1 MSRLSGQASKMTNA
15 LREVFLCRVAPGDA
29 PLITQ
34 EVIEVLGREPE
45 SLWRLEK
52 DAGWTEYKR
61 LDLWVPCKDGVFSA
75 LVVFVS
81 GDIQTSALIQEIF
94 ETFDMEY

>member
-1 MSRLSGQASKMTNA
+1 MSNLLQ
-15 LREVFLCRVAPGDA
+15 EVFLCRIIPGDA

-34 EVIEVLGREPE
+34 EVIEVLGREPK
-45 SLWRLEK
+45 SLWRLER
-52 DAGWTEYKR
+52 DAGWTEYTR
-61 LDLWVPCKDGVFSA
+61 ADLWIPRKDGVFSA

-94 ETFDMEY
+94 NTFDMEY